1 MQSKNPFDQA
11 LNGYTEDGLEGIGKK
26 LKKARKKLSK
36 SVKKVAKKVVKAHKK
51 VASAVAKVGREG
63 YRKFKRKALPDKVE
77 RALVKV
83 EKSPITKGLA
93 IGAAM
98 YFGGPAIAGALGM
111 KAPAMGSFGSFM
123 AKTGAKEIT
132 KQYVG
137 KKLSKK
143 QQEAAKKAAQKAEA
157 AASAELDAELRTI
170 VDDPAFVGMARQM
183 LEQGYDINQIYQAWM
198 QSDAYADAAAIGASQ
213 ATQPVIYDELVAAG
227 ASPDEAQELSEGVA
241 AKMGIDAARQA
252 QQNAKTGGGL
262 LLLAIPLIMAA
273 MGG

>member
-1 MQSKNPFDQA
+1 MQNKNPFDHA

-36 SVKKVAKKVVKAHKK
+36 SVKKIAKKVVTAHKK
-51 VASAVAKVGREG
+51 VASSVAKVHRKG

-77 RALVKV
+77 KTLVKI

-123 AKTGAKEIT
+123 AKTGVKEVA
-132 KQYVG
+132 KQYAG
-137 KKLSKK
+137 KKLTKK

-198 QSDAYADAAAIGASQ
+198 QSEAYADAAAMGASQ

-227 ASPDEAQELSEGVA
+227 ASPEDAQELSEGVA
-241 AKMGIDAARQA
+241 AKMGIDAANQA

>member
-1 MQSKNPFDQA
+1 MQSRNPFDQA

-51 VASAVAKVGREG
+51 VASSVAKVYREG

-77 RALVKV
+77 KTLVKI

-137 KKLSKK
+137 KKLTKK

-198 QSDAYADAAAIGASQ
+198 QSEAYADAAAMGASQ
-213 ATQPVIYDELVAAG
+213 ATQPVIYDELIAAG
-227 ASPDEAQELSEGVA
+227 ASPEEAQELSEGVA
-241 AKMGIDAARQA
+241 AKMGIDAANQA

-273 MGG
+273 VGG

>member
-11 LNGYTEDGLEGIGKK
+11 LNGYTDDGLEGIGKK

-36 SVKKVAKKVVKAHKK
+36 RVKKVAKKVVTAHKK
-51 VASAVAKVGREG
+51 VLSSAAKVHREG

-77 RALVKV
+77 KTLVKI

-98 YFGGPAIAGALGM
+98 YFGGPAIASALGM
-111 KAPAMGSFGSFM
+111 QAPAMGSFGSFM
-123 AKTGAKEIT
+123 AKTGVKEVA
-132 KQYVG
+132 KQYAG
-137 KKLSKK
+137 KKLTKR
-143 QQEAAKKAAQKAEA
+143 QQEAAQKAAQKAEA
-157 AASAELDAELRTI
+157 AASAELDAELRSI

-183 LEQGYDINQIYQAWM
+183 LEQGYDINQIYQTWM
-198 QSDAYADAAAIGASQ
+198 QSDAYKEAAAVGASQ

-227 ASPDEAQELSEGVA
+227 ASPEEAQELSEGVA
-241 AKMGIDAARQA
+241 AKMGIDAANQA

>member
-51 VASAVAKVGREG
+51 VLSSAAKVGREG

-77 RALVKV
+77 KALVKI

-137 KKLSKK
+137 KKLTKK
-143 QQEAAKKAAQKAEA
+143 QQDAAKKAAQKAEA

-198 QSDAYADAAAIGASQ
+198 QSEAYADAAAMGASQ

-227 ASPDEAQELSEGVA
+227 ASPEEAQELSEGVA
-241 AKMGIDAARQA
+241 AKMGIDAANQA
-252 QQNAKTGGGL
+252 QQNAKSGGGL

-273 MGG
+273 VGG